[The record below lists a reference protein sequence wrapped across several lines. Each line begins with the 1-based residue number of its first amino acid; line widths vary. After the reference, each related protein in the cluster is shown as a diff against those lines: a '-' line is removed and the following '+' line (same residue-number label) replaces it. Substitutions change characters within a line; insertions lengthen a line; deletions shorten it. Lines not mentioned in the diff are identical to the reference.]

1 MAWGMAGVRKSV
13 FSLVSCDRH
22 SDGNMII
29 LVTESQI
36 HFGNKIVT
44 VIIATFSVKL
54 QRE

>member
-1 MAWGMAGVRKSV
+1 MAGVWKSV

-44 VIIATFSVKL
+44 VIIAALSIKL
-54 QRE
+54 QREWRD

>member
-1 MAWGMAGVRKSV
+1 MAGVWKSV
-13 FSLVSCDRH
+13 FGLVSCDRH

-44 VIIATFSVKL
+44 VIIAAFSVKL